1 MQHKTFDTCIT
12 SGYAYF
18 YEGVPE
24 RVRGRKTPEGRPRNR
39 EPMGQKGSDKGCDQ
53 TGQHPPVAYSAGGL
67 RQTCTE
73 RQAMKVVSFS
83 IFKGGTGKT
92 TTTVSTAA
100 ALVKKGKRVLL
111 VDLDQ
116 QASATRYLDL
126 DPEATPSLYEVFTG
140 AKSAQAAIRPTKF
153 GIDVLPSHVLLAA
166 IEEALEPG
174 DEQKLA
180 AMLTPLKQVYDFIL
194 IDTPPGKAMLAFNG
208 LAAADLIVIPASA
221 ERMAVD
227 GVADLITHVQ
237 KIMWSKFALTD
248 QELRILFTMYRST
261 TSHSPAVVEN
271 ARKIW
276 RENVLNVKIPHSTL
290 FSRSYDEKTPVGML
304 EPTHPGAI
312 AYNVF
317 ADWLIDNS
325 KQ

>member
-1 MQHKTFDTCIT
+1 
-12 SGYAYF
+12 
-18 YEGVPE
+18 
-24 RVRGRKTPEGRPRNR
+24 
-39 EPMGQKGSDKGCDQ
+39 
-53 TGQHPPVAYSAGGL
+53 
-67 RQTCTE
+67 
-73 RQAMKVVSFS
+73 MKIVSFS

-100 ALVKKGKRVLL
+100 ALAKKGQRVLL

-126 DPEATPSLYEVFTG
+126 DPEATPSLYDVFTG
-140 AKSAQAAIRPTKF
+140 AKSAQAAIRKTKF
-153 GIDVLPSHVLLAA
+153 DIDVLPSHLLLAA

-174 DEQKLA
+174 DEQRLS
-180 AMLTPLKQVYDFIL
+180 AMLNPLKQEYDFIL

-227 GVADLITHVQ
+227 GVADLINHVQ
-237 KIMWSKFALTD
+237 RIMWTKYALSH

-261 TSHSPAVVEN
+261 TTHSPAIVAN

-276 RENVLNVKIPHSTL
+276 RDNILTVKIPHSTI
-290 FSRSYDEKTPVGML
+290 FSRSYDQKTPLAML
-304 EPTHPGAI
+304 EPKHQGSI
-312 AYNVF
+312 AYDVF
-317 ADWLIDNS
+317 ADWLITYENA
-325 KQ
+325 

>member
-1 MQHKTFDTCIT
+1 
-12 SGYAYF
+12 
-18 YEGVPE
+18 
-24 RVRGRKTPEGRPRNR
+24 
-39 EPMGQKGSDKGCDQ
+39 
-53 TGQHPPVAYSAGGL
+53 
-67 RQTCTE
+67 
-73 RQAMKVVSFS
+73 MKVVSFS

-92 TTTVSTAA
+92 TSTVSTAA
-100 ALVKKGKRVLL
+100 ALAKKGKRVLL

-126 DPEATPSLYEVFTG
+126 DPDASPSLYDVFTG
-140 AKSAQAAIRPTKF
+140 AKSAQATIRKTKF
-153 GIDVLPSHVLLAA
+153 GIDVLPSHILLAA

-180 AMLTPLKQVYDFIL
+180 AMLTPLKQEYDFIL

-237 KIMWSKFALTD
+237 KIMWSKFALSD
-248 QELRILFTMYRST
+248 QELRILFTMYRAT

-276 RENVLNVKIPHSTL
+276 RDNVLKVTIPHATL
-290 FSRSYDEKTPVGML
+290 FSRSYDEKTPIGFL
-304 EPTHPGAI
+304 EPKAPGAL
-312 AYNVF
+312 AYDRF
-317 ADWLIDNS
+317 ADWLIEQS
-325 KQ
+325 HETA

>member
-1 MQHKTFDTCIT
+1 
-12 SGYAYF
+12 
-18 YEGVPE
+18 
-24 RVRGRKTPEGRPRNR
+24 
-39 EPMGQKGSDKGCDQ
+39 
-53 TGQHPPVAYSAGGL
+53 
-67 RQTCTE
+67 
-73 RQAMKVVSFS
+73 MKVVSFS

-100 ALVKKGKRVLL
+100 ALALRGKKVLV

-116 QASATRYLDL
+116 QASATRYLGL

-140 AKSAQAAIRPTKF
+140 AKSAQAAIRQTDF

-174 DEQKLA
+174 DEQKLS
-180 AMLTPLKQVYDFIL
+180 AMLNPLKNDYDFIL

-208 LAAADLIVIPASA
+208 IAAADLIVIPASS

-227 GVADLITHVQ
+227 GVGDLINHVQ
-237 KIMWSKFALTD
+237 NIMWHKLSLTH

-261 TSHSPAVVEN
+261 TSHSPAIVAN

-276 RENVLNVKIPHSTL
+276 RENILTVKIPHSTI
-290 FSRSYDEKTPVGML
+290 FSKSYDQKTPLAML
-304 EPTHPGAI
+304 DPKHQGTI

-317 ADWLIDNS
+317 ADWLIAYE
-325 KQ
+325 KA

>member
-1 MQHKTFDTCIT
+1 MR
-12 SGYAYF
+12 S
-18 YEGVPE
+18 
-24 RVRGRKTPEGRPRNR
+24 
-39 EPMGQKGSDKGCDQ
+39 
-53 TGQHPPVAYSAGGL
+53 YSN
-67 RQTCTE
+67 TV
-73 RQAMKVVSFS
+73 KVVSFS

-92 TTTVSTAA
+92 TTSVNTAA

-126 DPEATPSLYEVFTG
+126 DPEKSPNLYDVFMG
-140 AKSAQAAIRPTKF
+140 AKPAQLALRKTRYN
-153 GIDVLPSHVLLAA
+153 IDVLTSHILLAA

-174 DEQKLA
+174 DELKLSDF
-180 AMLTPLKQVYDFIL
+180 LTPLKPSYDFIL

-227 GVADLITHVQ
+227 GVGDLISHVQ
-237 KIMWSKFALTD
+237 RIMWNKFALSH

-261 TSHSPAVVEN
+261 TAHSPAIVAN

-276 RENVLNVKIPHSTL
+276 RDNILSMKIPHSTL
-290 FSRSYDEKTPVGML
+290 FSRSYDARKPVALLDGK
-304 EPTHPGAI
+304 HPGTL
-312 AYNVF
+312 AYDLF
-317 ADWLIDNS
+317 ADWLIKYSNPDPITV
-325 KQ
+325 